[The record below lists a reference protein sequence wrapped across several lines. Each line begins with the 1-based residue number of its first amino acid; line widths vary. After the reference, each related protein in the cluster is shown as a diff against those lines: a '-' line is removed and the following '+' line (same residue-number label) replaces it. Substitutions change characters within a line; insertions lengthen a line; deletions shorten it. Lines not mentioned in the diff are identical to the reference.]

1 MNYLATEDRYSTGVI
16 PKRDIVIVRGLGARV
31 WDEQGRE
38 YIDCVGGHGTA
49 NIGHCH
55 PALIEAVAAQVGRL
69 SVCPEIFHNDVRAKL
84 LETLVSIAPEG
95 LEHVYLCNSGA
106 ESIEAALKFSRAST
120 GRKEIVAAM
129 RGFHGR
135 TFGALSATWNPKYR
149 EPFEPL
155 VPGFTHV
162 KYNDLEAM
170 SAAIT
175 DRTAGVVLEVVQG
188 EGGVRPGDGDYL
200 RGVQVLCRERGA
212 LFIADEVQTGLGR
225 TGSLFACGHY
235 DLKPDILCIAKAL
248 AGGLPMGATL
258 CTNVAAAVPSMSH
271 GSTFGGN
278 PVLCAA
284 ALAAI
289 GVIREE
295 RLPERALENG
305 AYFRAQLEKVRTP
318 GVREIRGMGLLI
330 GVELK
335 DKVTPVLRSLME
347 RGVLALPAGNTVLRF
362 LPPLVISRE
371 DIDIVVEQTG
381 AALREAKD
389 EGGRMKD
396 EG

>member
-1 MNYLATEDRYSTGVI
+1 MDYLATEDRYSTGVI
-16 PKRDIVIVRGLGARV
+16 PKREVVIVRGLGARV

-38 YIDCVGGHGTA
+38 YIDCVGGQGTA

-55 PALIEAVAAQVGRL
+55 PALVSAIAEQASRL
-69 SVCPEIFHNDVRAKL
+69 SVCPEVFHNDVRAKL
-84 LETLVSIAPEG
+84 LETLVQIAPEG
-95 LEHVYLCNSGA
+95 LVHVYLCNS
-106 ESIEAALKFSRAST
+106 RAST
-120 GRKEIVAAM
+120 GRTEIVAAM

-155 VPGFTHV
+155 VPGFSHV
-162 KYNDLEAM
+162 KYNDLGAM
-170 SAAIT
+170 DAAIT
-175 DRTAGVVLEVVQG
+175 DKTAGVLLEVVQG

-200 RGVQVLCRERGA
+200 AGVQALCRLRGA
-212 LFIADEVQTGLGR
+212 RFIVDEVQTGLGR
-225 TGSLFACGHY
+225 TGRLFACDHY
-235 DLKPDILCIAKAL
+235 DLKPDLLCIAKAL

-258 CTNVAAAVPSMSH
+258 CTAAAAAVPTMSH

-284 ALAAI
+284 ALASI

-295 RLPERALENG
+295 RLAKHAQENG
-305 AYFRAQLEKVRTP
+305 VYFRAQLEKIRTP
-318 GVREIRGMGLLI
+318 NVREIRGMGLLI

-335 DKVTPVLRSLME
+335 GKSTPVLRSLMA
-347 RGVLALPAGNTVLRF
+347 RGVLALPAGNTVVRF
-362 LPPLVISRE
+362 LPPLVISKE
-371 DIDIVVEQTG
+371 EIDIVVEQTA

-389 EGGRMKD
+389 DDGGKD